1 MEGDGYMQSLA
12 AIKWGFLIKKKKK
25 AKTPVMLAV

>member
-12 AIKWGFLIKKKKK
+12 AIKWGFLIKKKK

>member
-1 MEGDGYMQSLA
+1 MEDDGYMQSLA
-12 AIKWGFLIKKKKK
+12 AIKWGFLIKKK